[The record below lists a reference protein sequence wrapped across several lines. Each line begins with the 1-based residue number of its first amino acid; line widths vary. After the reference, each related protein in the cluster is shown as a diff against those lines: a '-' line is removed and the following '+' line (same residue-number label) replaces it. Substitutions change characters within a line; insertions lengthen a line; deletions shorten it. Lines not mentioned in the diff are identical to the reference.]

1 MQPIDQKQM
10 LPVGTMLNNRYKII
24 RHLASGGFGNTYEAE
39 DSHLDV
45 KVAVKEFFMR
55 GINHRSEDKTTVVVS
70 NENNQDLFDTQL
82 QKFKREANRISS
94 FLCSNIIH
102 VFDLFDAN
110 DKSYY

>member
-10 LPVGTMLNNRYKII
+10 LPVGTMLNNRYKIV
-24 RHLASGGFGNTYEAE
+24 RHLAPGGFGNTYEAE

-82 QKFKREANRISS
+82 QKIKREANRISS